1 MNIELNIQNK
11 KLELIQWLSTIE
23 DSAIIEKIMD
33 LRKRE
38 NKDWWNSI
46 SENEKN
52 SVEQGL
58 KDAESGKLNSHS
70 NAKKL
75 YEKWL

>member
-23 DSAIIEKIMD
+23 DSSIIEKIMD

-52 SVEQGL
+52 SIEQGL

-70 NAKKL
+70 NARKL

>member
-11 KLELIQWLSTIE
+11 KLELIQWLSTLE
-23 DSAIIEKIMD
+23 DSNLIEKIKE

-38 NKDWWNSI
+38 SKDWWNSI
-46 SENEKN
+46 SENEKQAI
-52 SVEQGL
+52 EKGIE
-58 KDAESGKLNSHS
+58 DADAGKLNPHT
-70 NAKKL
+70 NARKL